1 MRGPARSGE
10 DCGVNSGSARALL
23 SHTGP
28 VYSAAAAACRDP
40 SLAEAVAE
48 RVLTSAARAGA
59 GEAGL
64 PGDRRRLVEQAVVLG
79 IRVDPAPPF
88 DCLPLD
94 EREAVALA
102 RLAGCTV
109 GEIAVALESSAESVK
124 DAMLRALERLATTEP
139 ALV

>member
-1 MRGPARSGE
+1 VDSGLART
-10 DCGVNSGSARALL
+10 LL
-23 SHTGP
+23 SHAGP

-48 RVLTSAARAGA
+48 RVLTSAAGA
-59 GEAGL
+59 GEACC
-64 PGDRRRLVEQAVVLG
+64 DRRRLVEQAVVLG
-79 IRVDPAPPF
+79 VRVDPAPPF
-88 DCLPLD
+88 DGLPPD

-109 GEIAVALESSAESVK
+109 GEIAIVLESSAEGVK
-124 DAMLRALERLATTEP
+124 GAMLRALERLATTEP

>member
-1 MRGPARSGE
+1 
-10 DCGVNSGSARALL
+10 
-23 SHTGP
+23 

-48 RVLTSAARAGA
+48 RVLTSAARAGT
-59 GEAGL
+59 GCVGF
-64 PGDRRRLVEQAVVLG
+64 DRRRLVEQAVVLG
-79 IRVDPAPPF
+79 VRVDPAPPF
-88 DCLPLD
+88 DDLPLD

-109 GEIAVALESSAESVK
+109 GEIAIVLESSVEGVK

-139 ALV
+139 ALI